1 MLGNMQLNGLMLM
14 IYYRKENDMTRKEAG
29 QFWPIIKAYSE
40 GKDIEVKDPY
50 DGKWKYA
57 ENPGFTLIVDSYRVK
72 KEPVY
77 KPFGNANECLEE
89 MANHEPFGWITNDAG
104 DNFMVIH
111 TTEIGYTLCNNMFHT
126 YLEALN
132 IGQKFIDGTPFGVK
146 EDD

>member
-1 MLGNMQLNGLMLM
+1 
-14 IYYRKENDMTRKEAG
+14 MTRKEAG

-77 KPFGNANECLEE
+77 KPFGNANECWEE
-89 MANHEPFGWITNDAG
+89 MKKHEPFGWIKNDVGIYCLICETRKDAILFSLNPI
-104 DNFMVIH
+104 D
-111 TTEIGYTLCNNMFHT
+111 
-126 YLEALN
+126 ALDFKN
-132 IGQKFIDGTPFGVK
+132 AFSRYVFADGAPFGIK
-146 EDD
+146 EEE